1 MNQTASLKI
10 SDKGK
15 HIVLSSQ
22 QGEIKRVEKFV
33 SQIANELKVNA
44 DVYADM
50 LVSLTEAVNN
60 AIIHGNRRDRSKK
73 VEVYVEKSIKDIIFR
88 VCDQGKGFDYKS
100 LPDPTAP
107 ENICT
112 CGGRGVFLMQQLCD
126 KIKYLD
132 NGRTVEMRFR
142 IK

>member
-1 MNQTASLKI
+1 M
-10 SDKGK
+10 SDRGMS
-15 HIVLSSQ
+15 IVLSSQ

-33 SQIANELKVNA
+33 SQIASEVKLNA
-44 DVYADM
+44 DTYADI

-60 AIIHGNRRDRSKK
+60 AIIHGNRKDRSKR
-73 VEVYVEKSIKDIIFR
+73 VEIHFEKSARDIAFT

-107 ENICT
+107 ENICN

-126 KIKYLD
+126 KMKYLD

-142 IK
+142 IR

>member
-1 MNQTASLKI
+1 MNHTASIKM
-10 SDKGK
+10 SDRGMC
-15 HIVLSSQ
+15 IVLSSQ

-33 SQIANELKVNA
+33 NQIASEIKLNS
-44 DVYADM
+44 DTYADI

-60 AIIHGNRRDRSKK
+60 AIIHGNRKDRSKK
-73 VEVYVEKSIKDIIFR
+73 VEIHFEKNTRDITFK

-100 LPDPTAP
+100 LPDPTSP
-107 ENICT
+107 ENICN

-126 KIKYLD
+126 KMKYLD

-142 IK
+142 IR